1 MATKRAVAI
10 IAAVIAGLALSA
22 IAIVYFRGQQSALA
36 EETGLSI
43 TGVELNRRTHILVGV
58 NVTSSLSSDVGI
70 RSASLVKIQSGIT
83 VASTSFS
90 PVRQVSANSQSYI
103 PIGFSL
109 DPEGADYFLY
119 LVTDR
124 GTAVKQKISYP

>member
-1 MATKRAVAI
+1 MTTKRTLGIMAV
-10 IAAVIAGLALSA
+10 VIAGLAVSA
-22 IAIVYFRGQQSALA
+22 IVTIYFRGQQSALG
-36 EETGLSI
+36 EETGLSV
-43 TGVELNRRTHILVGV
+43 TGVELNRRTHTLVGV
-58 NVTSSLSSDVGI
+58 NVTSSLASETWI

-90 PVRQVSANSQSYI
+90 PARQVSANSQSYI
-103 PIGFSL
+103 PIGFKL

-124 GTAVKQKISYP
+124 GTAAKQKISYP